1 VNRWRSD
8 AVRPRATRACAAV
21 LGLVLAGCSGAAA
34 GRSEGSV
41 TTAAHSS
48 STSPPTS
55 STEAVTTTTTPA
67 TTTTLPAVFA
77 VGIRTVS
84 FTDTTRPILDYE
96 ASPPTELSD
105 TRPIATEI
113 RYPTTTT
120 LGGHGEVARAKPA
133 AGGPFP
139 VIVFAHGYAVMP
151 DTYRL
156 LLDAWVRAGFVV
168 VSPVFP
174 VTNYYEWLRQGGG
187 GAPEADVTNQPY
199 DVAFVIARLSALASD
214 PHSFLDGLVDLHRLG
229 LAGQSDGASTVA
241 ALVYANYY
249 GLNWAALPVH
259 PLAIAV
265 LSGAEFGGSVKYA
278 DPAGGGPALLS
289 VESDDDYCNPTQ
301 QATELYGAVA
311 AGAPAHFFLRLEGA
325 DHSGPYFG
333 TEPWAAVVRRVTT
346 GFFELELGDRDHPV
360 TPAGVARDGDV
371 DGVTELSTASVVSL
385 PATSAS
391 GDCGVPSPTPP

>member
-1 VNRWRSD
+1 MRPGNRRRSV
-8 AVRPRATRACAAV
+8 ARRRWAASACAAL
-21 LGLVLAGCSGAAA
+21 LGLVLASCSGAAA
-34 GRSEGSV
+34 RPEGSA
-41 TTAAHSS
+41 TTLPPSSS
-48 STSPPTS
+48 STGAT
-55 STEAVTTTTTPA
+55 ATTTTPA
-67 TTTTLPAVFA
+67 TTTTLAGPFA
-77 VGIRTVS
+77 VGIRTVT

-113 RYPTTTT
+113 RYPTTT
-120 LGGHGEVARAKPA
+120 GSGQGEIARAKPA

-174 VTNYYEWLRQGGG
+174 VTNYYEWVRQGGG

-199 DVAFVIARLSALASD
+199 DVAFVISRLFALASD
-214 PHSFLDGLVDLHRLG
+214 PHSFLDGLVDLRRLG

-249 GLNWAALPVH
+249 RLNWAALPVH
-259 PLAIAV
+259 PQAIAV
-265 LSGAEFGGSVKYA
+265 LSGAEFGGSVEYA

-301 QATELYGAVA
+301 QATELYDAVA

-333 TEPWAAVVRRVTT
+333 TEPWAAVVRHVTT
-346 GFFELELGDRDHPV
+346 DFFELELGSRTRGLSAAVVGRDGDA
-360 TPAGVARDGDV
+360 AGVADV
-371 DGVTELSTASVVSL
+371 STFSIATL
-385 PATSAS
+385 PPTSAA
-391 GDCGVPSPTPP
+391 GDCGSPSPTPP